1 MTFYFIFLNNLEDK
15 ISNNIHRGTKRP
27 DSSIYMLLLRY
38 FLIYTI
44 NNIKIH
50 KTCFN
55 CTYFLNQTYLM
66 SYLYVLLNISMLMM
80 NFGSQ
85 NENEK
90 ENTCSLLHKTF
101 AGKNLPK
108 ITINV
113 TFFFVCFLV
122 ENTEFLR
129 NALKPK
135 HIVKAFKN
143 SKSWLL
149 LPGLCRFN
157 FQLILPLSCS
167 RLSVPRATFMVVS
180 LRACRNAS
188 IRGTEVSQESRP
200 KVAARVERCHTRAP
214 LWPGRCRTWESQR
227 RALRLRETGRGSGC
241 RTLGGTVS
249 SGCCLSPRSA
259 TWESGASYSQTT
271 GWCTDCRETWTETV
285 LITSYKDALEMVLMP
300 K

>member
-135 HIVKAFKN
+135 HIVKAFNN

-167 RLSVPRATFMVVS
+167 RLSVPRATF
-180 LRACRNAS
+180 
-188 IRGTEVSQESRP
+188 
-200 KVAARVERCHTRAP
+200 H
-214 LWPGRCRTWESQR
+214 GR
-227 RALRLRETGRGSGC
+227 
-241 RTLGGTVS
+241 
-249 SGCCLSPRSA
+249 LSPRLQKRIHQRDGGVTGVQAEGSRPCG
-259 TWESGASYSQTT
+259 EVSYS
-271 GWCTDCRETWTETV
+271 CTSVAGPLSYMGEPEEGTATEG
-285 LITSYKDALEMVLMP
+285 DRP
-300 K
+300 G